1 MDKEKTAP
9 ETEETAEAVEEAA
22 QETKNEKSEEKHE
35 KKSKGEKKQKA
46 DKKSAELEKLKGEL
60 SAEKDKY
67 LRLYAEY
74 DNYRKRTSAEKLQIY
89 DDATARAIKEI
100 LPMADSVTQALAQ
113 MEGKNVPEEFSKGI
127 ELIAQQLK
135 TSMEKL
141 KVEAF
146 CEIGDAFDPALHNA
160 VSMTQDES
168 LPANSIAAVY
178 QKGYKVG
185 DKIIRHAMVV
195 VANA

>member
-1 MDKEKTAP
+1 MDKEKTTP
-9 ETEETAEAVEEAA
+9 ETQETAEAVEEPAKE
-22 QETKNEKSEEKHE
+22 QKPE
-35 KKSKGEKKQKA
+35 KKPKAEKKQKT
-46 DKKSAELEKLKGEL
+46 DKKAAEIEKLKEEL
-60 SAEKDKY
+60 KTEKDKY
-67 LRLYAEY
+67 IRLYAEY

-89 DDATARAIKEI
+89 DDATARAITEI
-100 LPMADSVTQALAQ
+100 LPMADSITQALTQ
-113 MEGKNVPEEFSKGI
+113 MEGKDVPEEFSKGI

-146 CEIGDAFDPALHNA
+146 CEIGDTFDPELHNA
-160 VSMTQDES
+160 VSMTEDEN
-168 LPANSIAAVY
+168 LPENSIAAVY

>member
-1 MDKEKTAP
+1 MKKEKKQP
-9 ETEETAEAVEEAA
+9 DIEETEKVEEQAE
-22 QETKNEKSEEKHE
+22 QTEDVKEEEKSEP
-35 KKSKGEKKQKA
+35 
-46 DKKSAELEKLKGEL
+46 SAEEKLQEEL
-60 SAEKDKY
+60 KAEKEKY

-100 LPMADSVTQALAQ
+100 LPLADSMTNALAQ
-113 MEGKNVPEEFSKGI
+113 IEGKEVPEEFKKGI
-127 ELIAQQLK
+127 DLIAQQLQQ
-135 TSMEKL
+135 SFEKL
-141 KVEAF
+141 KVEPF
-146 CEIGDAFDPALHNA
+146 CEIGDTFDPELHNA
-160 VSMTQDES
+160 VSMTEDES
-168 LPANSIAAVY
+168 LPPNPVAAVY

>member
-1 MDKEKTAP
+1 MDKEKTTP
-9 ETEETAEAVEEAA
+9 ETEETAQAVEEV
-22 QETKNEKSEEKHE
+22 KEEPKKPE
-35 KKSKGEKKQKA
+35 KKKAEKKPKT
-46 DKKSAELEKLKGEL
+46 DKKAAEVEKLKEEL
-60 SAEKDKY
+60 GAEKDKY
-67 LRLYAEY
+67 IRLYAEY

-113 MEGKNVPEEFSKGI
+113 FEGKDVPEEFSKGI

-135 TSMEKL
+135 TSLEKL

-146 CEIGDAFDPALHNA
+146 CEVGDTFDPELHNA
-160 VSMTQDES
+160 VSMTEDEN
-168 LPANSIAAVY
+168 LPENSIAAVY

>member
-1 MDKEKTAP
+1 MDKEKTTP
-9 ETEETAEAVEEAA
+9 ETQETAEAVEEPA
-22 QETKNEKSEEKHE
+22 EEQKPE
-35 KKSKGEKKQKA
+35 KKPKAEKKQKT
-46 DKKSAELEKLKGEL
+46 DKKAAEIEKLKEEL
-60 SAEKDKY
+60 KTEKDKY
-67 LRLYAEY
+67 IRLYAEY

-89 DDATARAIKEI
+89 DDATARAITEI
-100 LPMADSVTQALAQ
+100 LPMADSITQALTQ
-113 MEGKNVPEEFSKGI
+113 MEGKEVPEEFRKGI

-146 CEIGDAFDPALHNA
+146 CEIGDTFDPELHNA
-160 VSMTQDES
+160 VSMTEDEN
-168 LPANSIAAVY
+168 LPENSIAAVY